1 MEAINTKT
9 QALIIKNVLA
19 ACGNIEK
26 LNKRGYEF
34 LYQCSGF
41 IAHYDIEGFKEYYRD
56 NSLVADIEANYQQNQ
71 WRNYRTGERFADY
84 YHSKR
89 DIYNA
94 ILGNLLAIEETKK
107 SFNTQLG
114 DPVEFMRSH
123 FQIIHIK

>member
-1 MEAINTKT
+1 MKPIDLKT

-26 LNKRGYEF
+26 LNKRGYDF

-41 IAHYDIEGFKEYYRD
+41 IAHYDLEGFKEYYRD
-56 NSLVADIEANYQQNQ
+56 HSLVADIEANHAQNQ
-71 WRNYRTGERFADY
+71 WRNYREGERFADF

-94 ILGNLLAIEETKK
+94 ILGNLLAVDVTRKA
-107 SFNTQLG
+107 FADMLGNPMQQLNNLT
-114 DPVEFMRSH
+114 
-123 FQIIHIK
+123 IYK

>member
-26 LNKRGYEF
+26 LNKRGYDF

-41 IAHYDIEGFKEYYRD
+41 IAHYDIEGFKDYYRD
-56 NSLVADIEANYQQNQ
+56 HSLVADIEANYSQNQ
-71 WRNYRTGERFADY
+71 WRNFREGERFAAF

-94 ILGNLLAIEETKK
+94 ILGNLLAVEETKK

-114 DPVEFMRSH
+114 NPVEFLRSH
-123 FQIIHIK
+123 FQVINIK

>member
-26 LNKRGYEF
+26 LNKRGYDF
-34 LYQCSGF
+34 LNGCSGF
-41 IAHYDIEGFKEYYRD
+41 IAHYDLEGFKDYYRD
-56 NSLVADIEANYQQNQ
+56 NSLVADLEANYLQNQ

-94 ILGNLLAIEETKK
+94 ILGNLLAVEMTRSAFSEKLGNPMK
-107 SFNTQLG
+107 QLNNLTIW
-114 DPVEFMRSH
+114 R
-123 FQIIHIK
+123 

>member
-19 ACGNIEK
+19 ACGDIEK

-34 LYQCSGF
+34 LSGCAGF
-41 IAHYDIEGFKEYYRD
+41 IAHYDLEGFKDYYRD
-56 NSLVADIEANYQQNQ
+56 NSLVADIEANYEQNQ
-71 WRNYRTGERFADY
+71 WRNYRTGERFAAF

-94 ILGNLLAIEETKK
+94 ILGNLL
-107 SFNTQLG
+107 G
-114 DPVEFMRSH
+114 VELASS
-123 FQIIHIK
+123 

>member
-1 MEAINTKT
+1 MEAINQKT

-26 LNKRGYEF
+26 LNKRGYDF

-41 IAHYDIEGFKEYYRD
+41 IAHYDLEGFKEYYRD
-56 NSLVADIEANYQQNQ
+56 NSLVADLEANYLQNQ

-94 ILGNLLAIEETKK
+94 ILGNLLAVEETRRAFSEK
-107 SFNTQLG
+107 LG
-114 DPVEFMRSH
+114 NPM
-123 FQIIHIK
+123 QKLNNLTIWA

>member
-1 MEAINTKT
+1 MTPIDTKT

-34 LYQCSGF
+34 LNLCSGF
-41 IAHYDIEGFKEYYRD
+41 IAHYDIEGFKDYYRD
-56 NSLVADIEANYQQNQ
+56 HSLVEDIERNYAQNQ
-71 WRNYRTGERFADY
+71 WLNYRPGERFADY

-94 ILGNLLAIEETKK
+94 ILGNLLAVDQVKK
-107 SFNTQLG
+107 AFDEKLG
-114 DPVEFMRSH
+114 NPM
-123 FQIIHIK
+123 QKINKLTIWG

>member
-9 QALIIKNVLA
+9 QALIIKNVIA

-26 LNKRGYEF
+26 LNKRGYDF

-41 IAHYDIEGFKEYYRD
+41 IAHYNLHGFIEYYRD
-56 NSLVADIEANYQQNQ
+56 HSLAEDIQANYLQNQ
-71 WRNYRTGERFADY
+71 WRNYRAGERFADY

-94 ILGNLLAIEETKK
+94 ILGNLLGAELSDTAR
-107 SFNTQLG
+107 
-114 DPVEFMRSH
+114 FMRDH
-123 FQIIHIK
+123 FQIIHIG

>member
-1 MEAINTKT
+1 MEAINTKK

-26 LNKRGYEF
+26 LNKTGYDF

-41 IAHYDIEGFKEYYRD
+41 IAHYDLEGFKEYYRD
-56 NSLVADIEANYQQNQ
+56 NSLVADIEANHAQNQ
-71 WRNYRTGERFADY
+71 WRNFKEGERFAAF

-94 ILGNLLAIEETKK
+94 ILGNLLGAELSDTA
-107 SFNTQLG
+107 N
-114 DPVEFMRSH
+114 FMRSH
-123 FQIIHIK
+123 FQVIHIG

>member
-9 QALIIKNVLA
+9 QALIIKNVIA

-26 LNKRGYEF
+26 LNKRGYDF
-34 LYQCSGF
+34 LNGCSGF
-41 IAHYDIEGFKEYYRD
+41 IAHYDLEGFKDYYRD
-56 NSLVADIEANYQQNQ
+56 NSLVADIEANYSQNQ
-71 WRNYRTGERFADY
+71 WRNYREGERFASY

-94 ILGNLLAIEETKK
+94 ILGNLLAVEETKK

-114 DPVEFMRSH
+114 NPVEFLRSH
-123 FQIIHIK
+123 FQVIHIK

>member
-26 LNKRGYEF
+26 LNKRGYDF
-34 LYQCSGF
+34 LYLCSGF
-41 IAHYDIEGFKEYYRD
+41 IAHYNLEGFKDYYRD
-56 NSLVADIEANYQQNQ
+56 HSLVADIERFYAQNQ
-71 WRNYRTGERFADY
+71 WRNYREGERFAAY

-94 ILGNLLAIEETKK
+94 ILGNLLAVEETKRAFSEK
-107 SFNTQLG
+107 LGNPIQQLNNLTIWG
-114 DPVEFMRSH
+114 
-123 FQIIHIK
+123 

>member
-1 MEAINTKT
+1 MKPIDTKT

-26 LNKRGYEF
+26 LNKRGYDF

-41 IAHYDIEGFKEYYRD
+41 IAHYDIEGFKDYYREH
-56 NSLVADIEANYQQNQ
+56 SLVADIEANYQQNQ
-71 WRNYRTGERFADY
+71 WRNYRTGERFADF

-94 ILGNLLAIEETKK
+94 ILGNLLAVEETRRVFAEKLG
-107 SFNTQLG
+107 NPMQQLEKLTIWG
-114 DPVEFMRSH
+114 
-123 FQIIHIK
+123 

>member
-26 LNKRGYEF
+26 LNKRGYDF

-41 IAHYDIEGFKEYYRD
+41 IAHYDIEGFKEYDRD

-94 ILGNLLAIEETKK
+94 ILGNLLAVEETKK

>member
-1 MEAINTKT
+1 MKPLTTKE

-26 LNKRGYEF
+26 LNKRGYDF

-41 IAHYDIEGFKEYYRD
+41 IAHYDIEGFKEHYRD
-56 NSLVADIEANYQQNQ
+56 HSLAADIEANHGQNQ
-71 WRNYRTGERFADY
+71 WRNYREGERFADY

-94 ILGNLLAIEETKK
+94 ILGNLLAVDLTRKAFAEK
-107 SFNTQLG
+107 LG
-114 DPVEFMRSH
+114 NPM
-123 FQIIHIK
+123 QKLNNLTIWG

>member
-26 LNKRGYEF
+26 LNKRGYDF

-41 IAHYDIEGFKEYYRD
+41 IAHYDLEGFKAYYRE
-56 NSLVADIEANYQQNQ
+56 NSLFADIEANHAQNQ
-71 WRNYRTGERFADY
+71 WRNYREGERFAAY

-94 ILGNLLAIEETKK
+94 ILGNLLAVDVTRKTFAEKLG
-107 SFNTQLG
+107 NPMQQLNNLTIWG
-114 DPVEFMRSH
+114 
-123 FQIIHIK
+123 

>member
-1 MEAINTKT
+1 MKPIDLKT
-9 QALIIKNVLA
+9 QSLIIKNVLA

-41 IAHYDIEGFKEYYRD
+41 IAHYDLEGFKEYYRD
-56 NSLVADIEANYQQNQ
+56 HSLVADIEANHAQNQ
-71 WRNYRTGERFADY
+71 WRNYREGERFADY

-94 ILGNLLAIEETKK
+94 ILGNLLAVDVTRRAF
-107 SFNTQLG
+107 SNMLG
-114 DPVEFMRSH
+114 NPVEKLNKLT
-123 FQIIHIK
+123 IWG